1 MVTRREQL
9 GTADHQREGDADKAT
24 EVKDTKKPRGC
35 LKRPASKVETGG
47 SAKAAKKDK
56 GKDKEKDAEKKKTR
70 APKKAKDTDQSAD
83 NLEVANTSNKKKP
96 KDNKDDK
103 DSKEEGTVK
112 KRKGAKAVDK
122 ANETKNPEPKEPKDA
137 IPPPQAKV
145 AKTWAGRW
153 IPTDP
158 VQLAKFTAIR
168 QVFENCLSKKLTSPS
183 TLASSFFALCN
194 KAFKAKGLDNAE
206 STVQQMVEA
215 AELEVENFL
224 KMNSVRTW
232 VVCSRLQIFFSVMNF
247 EVSPFH
253 LTLFTSW
260 FSFSPCSV
268 RQQAHHC
275 LGVNL
280 GAAIGL
286 GCVGTDMLALHVH
299 GVVLHGSPRRPNS
312 GKCLIRKFGMGAS
325 AIQV

>member
-96 KDNKDDK
+96 KDDK

-183 TLASSFFALCN
+183 TLPSSFFALCN

-224 KMNSVRTW
+224 KLNSVRTW

-253 LTLFTSW
+253 LTLFTS
-260 FSFSPCSV
+260 
-268 RQQAHHC
+268 
-275 LGVNL
+275 
-280 GAAIGL
+280 
-286 GCVGTDMLALHVH
+286 
-299 GVVLHGSPRRPNS
+299 
-312 GKCLIRKFGMGAS
+312 
-325 AIQV
+325 

>member
-9 GTADHQREGDADKAT
+9 GTAEHQREGDADKAT
-24 EVKDTKKPRGC
+24 EVKETKKPRGGM
-35 LKRPASKVETGG
+35 KRPASKVETGG

-56 GKDKEKDAEKKKTR
+56 GKDKEKDTEKKTR

-83 NLEVANTSNKKKP
+83 NLEKKPKDNKKKP

-112 KRKGAKAVDK
+112 KRKGVKAVDK

-137 IPPPQAKV
+137 IPPPEAKV

-168 QVFENCLSKKLTSPS
+168 QVFENCLSKKLKSPS
-183 TLASSFFALCN
+183 TLASSFFMLCN

-206 STVQQMVEA
+206 STAQQMVEA

-224 KMNSVRTW
+224 KMQSVRTW
-232 VVCSRLQIFFSVMNF
+232 VVCSRLQVFFSVMNF
-247 EVSPFH
+247 EVS
-253 LTLFTSW
+253 LN
-260 FSFSPCSV
+260 SFY
-268 RQQAHHC
+268 
-275 LGVNL
+275 
-280 GAAIGL
+280 
-286 GCVGTDMLALHVH
+286 
-299 GVVLHGSPRRPNS
+299 
-312 GKCLIRKFGMGAS
+312 KLIFF
-325 AIQV
+325 

>member
-122 ANETKNPEPKEPKDA
+122 ANETKNPEPKEPKEPKDA

-253 LTLFTSW
+253 LTLFTS
-260 FSFSPCSV
+260 
-268 RQQAHHC
+268 
-275 LGVNL
+275 
-280 GAAIGL
+280 
-286 GCVGTDMLALHVH
+286 
-299 GVVLHGSPRRPNS
+299 
-312 GKCLIRKFGMGAS
+312 
-325 AIQV
+325 